1 MIIKSL
7 HLQYYRRFKNLDLE
21 LPENL
26 VGIVGSNGS
35 GKTTIVEAIGWC
47 LYGNR
52 IKRTDKLDIRS
63 QFCDPSDVCS
73 VEMVFRCGEHEYRIL
88 RQMRGKAAATEAA
101 IYLNSGVEPEAV
113 QERGVNE
120 YVENLLNLDY
130 RSFFISV
137 FARQR
142 DLAALS
148 ALQPEE
154 RRKSIAR
161 LINIEAVD
169 RARNE
174 MRTDRSNK
182 EARKSGIESSLKN
195 EQELKEQQRQLK
207 LELTA
212 REKSKKELKHQLTC
226 AQEEHQAVKSE
237 FEKLNALRDQH
248 QQIQA
253 RIEKWNER
261 KSNFESQRNKHLQ
274 QIEVIQ
280 KAERELKIL
289 QPQLV
294 DYKLV
299 QKEKERLDRE
309 SNRFIEMK
317 GKQDELQR
325 LTQRFTRE
333 QVNLTRLEEE
343 QKALTG
349 IDAKATQ
356 EEERLLQLEQQRE
369 RLRQEMAQLQG
380 LKTNVKEKGVEIK
393 AKQTRISELGPES
406 PCPVCT
412 RPLKDHYGQVLS
424 EFETELKTL
433 RQQYVQYDQKENEK
447 QEEIDRADGEL
458 KNLKKQRDGLLQ
470 AREQFKEREKQRKQL
485 HESVT
490 ETGLSIKTI
499 KGEITALGKVDYD
512 EKRHQEFKKN
522 FKKMTELRDQ
532 LLKCEEQA
540 KRLPDVQQEI
550 DQIESTLKDLTAEIQ
565 VELERK
571 KELGF
576 DEIAFQMVKQR
587 LEKKQNEVELVKDD
601 IHKAEQEIIKISKDK
616 DHVSNELNTI
626 QKLQEEIKQIDEE
639 IVYLKALD
647 HHFGNFR
654 QELTGRIRPIIA
666 SRASELL
673 HVTTSGRY
681 SFLELDEDYNLY
693 LYDQASRFP
702 LARFSGGEQDL
713 ANLCLRIAISQV
725 VAERSGRSRINFIV
739 LDEIFGSQD
748 EQRKELILTALQQ
761 LYSQFRQIF
770 IITHIDSVKDA
781 LPVVIS
787 VTEKSLEESVAVLV

>member
-7 HLQYYRRFKNLDLE
+7 HLQNYRRFKNLDLE

-26 VGIVGSNGS
+26 VGIIGNNGS
-35 GKTTIVEAIGWC
+35 GKTTIVEAMGWC

-63 QFCDPSDVCS
+63 QFCEPSEVCS
-73 VEMVFRCGEHEYRIL
+73 VDMVFRCGEHEYRIL

-101 IYLNSGVEPEAV
+101 IYLNSGAEPEAV
-113 QERGVNE
+113 QERGVND

-137 FARQR
+137 FAKQR

-161 LINIEAVD
+161 LINIEAID

-174 MRTDRSNK
+174 VRTDRSNK

-195 EQELKEQQRQLK
+195 EHELKEQHRQLK

-212 REKSKKELKHQLTC
+212 REKSQKELKQQLTRE
-226 AQEEHQAVKSE
+226 QDEYQAIKSE
-237 FEKLNALRDQH
+237 FEKLTALRDQY
-248 QQIQA
+248 QQLQA

-274 QIEVIQ
+274 QIDMIQ
-280 KAERELKIL
+280 KAEHELKIL

-309 SNRFIEMK
+309 SNRYVELK

-343 QKALTG
+343 QKGLSG
-349 IDAKATQ
+349 IDARAMQ
-356 EEERLLQLEQQRE
+356 CEEQLLQLEEQRE

-380 LKTNVKEKGVEIK
+380 LKTNVKEKGMEIK
-393 AKQTRISELGPES
+393 DKQSRISELGPES

-412 RPLKDHYGQVLS
+412 RPLKDHYGRVLS

-433 RQQYVQYDQKENEK
+433 RQQYLQYDQQEK
-447 QEEIDRADGEL
+447 DKQAEIDRVDGEL
-458 KNLKKQRDGLLQ
+458 KKLKKQRDGLVQ
-470 AREQFKEREKQRKQL
+470 AQVQFKEREKQRKQL
-485 HESVT
+485 HESVV
-490 ETGLSIKTI
+490 ETGQSIKTI
-499 KGEITALGKVDYD
+499 KGGITALGQVDYD

-540 KRLPDVQQEI
+540 KRLPEVKQEI
-550 DQIESTLKDLTAEIQ
+550 DQIDSTLKDLAAEILL
-565 VELERK
+565 ESERK

-576 DEIAFQMVKQR
+576 DDIAFQMIKQR
-587 LEKKQNEVELVKDD
+587 LEKKQNDVEFVKED
-601 IHKAEQEIIKISKDK
+601 IHKAEQEIIKISKDR
-616 DHVSNELNTI
+616 DHVSTELNTI

-654 QELTGRIRPIIA
+654 QELAGRIRPIIA

-673 HVTTSGRY
+673 HVTTKGRY

-693 LYDQASRFP
+693 LYDQANRFP

-725 VAERSGRSRINFIV
+725 VAERSGRSQINFIV

-748 EQRKELILTALQQ
+748 EQRKDLILAALQQ

-770 IITHIDSVKDA
+770 IITHIDSIKDA